1 MKQQEV
7 QRLTNNHVTNLDAI
21 IASLRSENARMAG
34 DLQYLSKHEAIM
46 WKVLRKCHRAVSERS
61 SQKGTIIHYNS

>member
-21 IASLRSENARMAG
+21 IASLRSGERENGGRP
-34 DLQYLSKHEAIM
+34 
-46 WKVLRKCHRAVSERS
+46 AVPVE
-61 SQKGTIIHYNS
+61 T